1 MPVLIS
7 FCAATSALAQF
18 IPPDPNTPITGDEQV
33 KWAIYST
40 VGPDSLFAGLFSAG
54 WGTLLDQPHEYG
66 THWLGFG
73 KRYGM
78 RLTGIATSNVMEA
91 GLGAIAQQDPRYH
104 RAPEG
109 EPFPKRMGHVMKMT
123 FMAENRDGD
132 VVPAFARYAAISGS
146 NFLSNSW
153 RPNSEANTSH
163 AIVRIGL
170 GFAGRFT
177 SNALDE
183 FWPDVRDRVFHF
195 GR

>member
-1 MPVLIS
+1 M
-7 FCAATSALAQF
+7 AQF
-18 IPPDPNTPITGDEQV
+18 TVPDPATPINGDEQV

-40 VGPDSLFAGLFSAG
+40 VGPDSLISGLFTSA
-54 WGTLLDQPHEYG
+54 WTTLLDQPHEYD

-78 RLTGIATSNVMEA
+78 RLTGLATSNAMEA
-91 GLGAIAQQDPRYH
+91 GLGAISTQDPRYR
-104 RAPEG
+104 RAPAG
-109 EPFPKRMGHVMKMT
+109 APFARRVGHVAKMT
-123 FMAENRDGD
+123 FMAQNRDGE

-146 NFLSNSW
+146 NFLSNTW
-153 RPNSEANTSH
+153 RADSEANTPH

-177 SNALDE
+177 SNAFDE
-183 FWPDVRDRVFHF
+183 FWPDVRHHVFHR